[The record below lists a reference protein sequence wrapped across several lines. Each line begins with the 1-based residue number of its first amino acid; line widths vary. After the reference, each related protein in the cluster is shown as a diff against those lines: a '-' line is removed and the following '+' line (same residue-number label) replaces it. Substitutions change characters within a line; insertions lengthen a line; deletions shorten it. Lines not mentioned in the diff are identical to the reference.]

1 MEEMALEL
9 KQAQEKIATQAQ
21 LLAGKDGHIRNLDS
35 ERRALEAEKRQ
46 KQVSGA
52 RTSSQ
57 VDQEEIDREREKL
70 AEEAWR

>member
-9 KQAQEKIATQAQ
+9 KQAQEKIATQEQ
-21 LLAGKDGHIRNLDS
+21 LLAGKDGYIRNLDT

-52 RTSSQ
+52 RTS
-57 VDQEEIDREREKL
+57 
-70 AEEAWR
+70 